1 MPICEADP
9 WRFQYFEN
17 IPCPEDVRISTEDS
31 DSWEWYPRHRWI
43 YDKLAVALSQGLDAA
58 PHGVMPRSFPVF
70 SKPIMNLRGMGTGS
84 LAIHSAEEYKAN
96 LNAGHF
102 WGAMITIIGQARYGT
117 YHAVVNLGGGDIPP
131 ARRLRAAR
139 SITGPSTPQRCRR
152 SKTGAGPGLGSTWPA
167 TPAW

>member
-84 LAIHSAEEYKAN
+84 LAIDSAEEYKAN

-102 WGAMITIIGQARYGT
+102 WCTLLTGAHVSSDAALVNGEPRLVAT
-117 YHAVVNLGGGDIPP
+117 YL
-131 ARRLRAAR
+131 RRDR
-139 SITGPSTPQRCRR
+139 SGRHVRSLDDPRR
-152 SKTGAGPGLGSTWPA
+152 SDAGDRGLVRGPGLGSTWPA